1 MSRAPERPPLV
12 SLRKRFLRLL
22 AGVIALFVAGMA
34 LSLAFSVR
42 TNEAAT
48 ERLLSVEAA
57 QARANVLRR
66 WDFYRQVAAN
76 LARDPQLLDLM
87 LVGSTAEKERWAV
100 SRQYVLPN
108 ILGLAIVSPEGEVYG
123 DATLLRVGPGCQRD
137 LRDPRALGS
146 TRGLVHR
153 DVPGLEHVDLT
164 APIRDTGG
172 EILGH
177 VFLSVRLADF
187 QRIVD
192 ESAQPGHA
200 LALLDASGQPLVSSG
215 SLASGRRE
223 ARAALPPLGW
233 TLVVQSPVAWL
244 TSHSRLQLLAGG
256 LTLAAVLALLVVMT
270 LRIRRPVVKEVEAAL
285 HALAGL
291 TRNESASPVTTR
303 YAEFAPVAADINRI
317 AQQLHDQREKLAH
330 LSLTDSLTDL
340 PNRRAFERRF
350 LLAQGLAE
358 RDHPVAL
365 VMLDID
371 YFKGVNDRH
380 GHGVGDQVLLAL
392 AQSLK
397 ELTRRA
403 DLAARLAG
411 DEFVVLLTG
420 LDASGVE
427 AWYERLSRRFSDEIA
442 TFGLDLRTGL
452 SAGQT
457 WLGAP
462 GDNVQQALARADQAL
477 YRAKA
482 LGRGRLVQDALPS
495 SQDGA
500 R

>member
-1 MSRAPERPPLV
+1 M
-12 SLRKRFLRLL
+12 
-22 AGVIALFVAGMA
+22 
-34 LSLAFSVR
+34 
-42 TNEAAT
+42 
-48 ERLLSVEAA
+48 
-57 QARANVLRR
+57 
-66 WDFYRQVAAN
+66 
-76 LARDPQLLDLM
+76 
-87 LVGSTAEKERWAV
+87 
-100 SRQYVLPN
+100 
-108 ILGLAIVSPEGEVYG
+108 
-123 DATLLRVGPGCQRD
+123 
-137 LRDPRALGS
+137 
-146 TRGLVHR
+146 HR

-164 APIRDTGG
+164 APIRDAGG
-172 EILGH
+172 EVLGH

-200 LALLDASGQPLVSSG
+200 LALLDASGQMLVSSG
-215 SLASGRRE
+215 GLASGRRE
-223 ARAALPPLGW
+223 VSVALPPLGW

-244 TSHSRLQLLAGG
+244 TLHSRLQLLAGG
-256 LTLAAVLALLVVMT
+256 LTLAAVLVLLVVMT

-291 TRNESASPVTTR
+291 TRSESASPVTTR

-350 LLAQGLAE
+350 SQAQGLAE

-495 SQDGA
+495 SQGA
-500 R
+500 AR